1 MGVAVGIFAHQEE
14 RRIGRCL
21 SSLPL
26 DRADTV
32 FHVLVNGSTD
42 ATAGRAR
49 EAAAGRTNVIVHDLA
64 AGGKA
69 RTWNHFVHRLLTG
82 GEDAVIFM
90 DGDAEILAGSIDA
103 LVSDLTARP
112 EANAAAGMPMNGR
125 SADAYRRTLRE
136 ERGLF
141 GDLYALSGRFVGAIR
156 LRGLRLPEDLIGD
169 DGLVA
174 AWAHTD
180 LGRDADWRRE
190 RVLACEDAGFRCE
203 AVSLLRPTTLRMQY
217 RRMINYS
224 VRFFQ
229 NRIISDIMGRDGVDG
244 LPVRMDAV
252 YGEWLPRFAP
262 RALPVGWF
270 DRKAL
275 ARMRDFARGS
285 RASL

>member
-103 LVSDLTARP
+103 LVSDLAARP

-125 SADAYRRTLRE
+125 SADAYRRSLRE

-141 GDLYALSGRFVGAIR
+141 GDLYALSGRFLEAIR

-190 RVLACEDAGFRCE
+190 RILACEDAGFRCE

-275 ARMRDFARGS
+275 ARMRDFAR
-285 RASL
+285 RE